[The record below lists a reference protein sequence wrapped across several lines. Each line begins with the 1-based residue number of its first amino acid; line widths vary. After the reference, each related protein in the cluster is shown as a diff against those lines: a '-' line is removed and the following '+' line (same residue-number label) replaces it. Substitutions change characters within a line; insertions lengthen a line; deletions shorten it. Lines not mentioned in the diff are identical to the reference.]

1 MHRTKT
7 NCESPNLR
15 IGAILFVLSTII
27 PGCATQNTAN
37 NDSLDKQPPEW
48 DVMLA
53 KGSQILI
60 SRSAKDAIQHYFD
73 KVISQCDKFYGN
85 SPKQVYATRDVTEV
99 TYHNLKA
106 KLDSQAIMT
115 VSQTCANALYL
126 RGYASLDL
134 GQIDIAEE
142 YVKRALEMSPVN
154 SRYLSELG
162 HIYHAKHKW
171 EMALTTFESAED
183 NATAF
188 SPRDSMK
195 QELAR
200 AKRGIGYSLIELGR
214 LAEAEEKLRE
224 CLEIDPDDQ
233 DALDELKYIASIR
246 ERQSTETTCADGE
259 L

>member
-1 MHRTKT
+1 MHQTKA
-7 NCESPNLR
+7 NRKSPNLK

-27 PGCATQNTAN
+27 PGCATKNSTID
-37 NDSLDKQPPEW
+37 DSLDKQPPEW

-53 KGSQILI
+53 KGSQILM
-60 SRSAKDAIQHYFD
+60 SRSAKDAIQRYFD
-73 KVISQCDKFYGN
+73 KVISGCEKLYGN
-85 SPKQVYATRDVTEV
+85 SPKHVYATRDATEV
-99 TYHNLKA
+99 IYHNLKA
-106 KLDSQAIMT
+106 KVDNQAFIT
-115 VSQTCANALYL
+115 VSQTCADALYL

-162 HIYHAKHKW
+162 HIYHAKHNW
-171 EMALTTFESAED
+171 EIALTTFERAEE

-200 AKRGIGYSLIELGR
+200 AKRGVGYSLIELGR
-214 LAEAEEKLRE
+214 LAEAERNCASVLKLT
-224 CLEIDPDDQ
+224 LAIKT
-233 DALDELKYIASIR
+233 L
-246 ERQSTETTCADGE
+246 
-259 L
+259 